1 MVFVGTAGWSI
12 PKEARGRF
20 ADQGSILSRYGSVL
34 NATEINTTF
43 YRRHRASTFE
53 RWRESVPAEF
63 RFAVKLPRDIT
74 HFAALADCEEE
85 LSAFFDDVLG
95 LAEKLGPVLV
105 QLPASVPFE
114 PRRANRFFVWL
125 RRRYCGLVA
134 CEPRHSSWYNPVAS
148 ALLVDHD
155 VARVVADPPRP
166 IQAAEPIVSASL
178 LYVRWH
184 GSPRIYWSAYSDEQL
199 ATLSQLVRRQS
210 AGTAVWVIF
219 DNTAAGAALGDALR
233 FRHEPGICSRLSAT
247 QRARHAPSR

>member
-20 ADQGSILSRYGSVL
+20 AEEGSLLSRYGGVL

-53 RWRESVPAEF
+53 RWRDSVPAGF
-63 RFAVKLPRDIT
+63 RFAVKLPRTMT
-74 HFAALADCEEE
+74 HFAALEDCEEE

-105 QLPASVPFE
+105 QLPASVSFE
-114 PRRANRFFVWL
+114 RRRVAQFFASL
-125 RRRYCGLVA
+125 RRRYSGLVA
-134 CEPRHSSWYNPVAS
+134 CEPRHSSWYS
-148 ALLVDHD
+148 ADATSLFVEHD
-155 VARVVADPPRP
+155 VARVMADPPRP
-166 IQAAEPIVSASL
+166 IEAAEPLASTSL

-199 ATLSQLVRRQS
+199 ARLSQFVARK
-210 AGTAVWVIF
+210 AADTAVWVIF
-219 DNTAAGAALGDALR
+219 DNTAAGAALSDALR
-233 FRHEPGICSRLSAT
+233 FIHEPGVGSRLII
-247 QRARHAPSR
+247 